1 MITSY
6 FKIAWRN
13 LVKNKLHSF
22 INISGLATGMGLA
35 ILIGIWIL
43 DELSFNRY
51 HQNYTSIARIMVNQT
66 FGDQVSTDVA
76 IPLPLKDELK
86 NNFSSDFK
94 SMALASW
101 EWDHSF
107 TVNKTKISK
116 PGMYVEPD
124 FPKIFSLRM
133 IRGSHDNAL
142 NEPTSVVI
150 SESVAKSFF
159 GDEDPLNKTIVFD
172 NDVNGKITGVFADL
186 PRNSELSGVQ
196 VLLPWSLFLQQDW
209 VKNSVTNWG
218 NNSFQLFTQISDNA
232 KFERIT
238 SKIKDIGEKYYPQ
251 SKPEY
256 FLQPMKKWHLYSE
269 FKNGKN
275 AGGKITFVWLFGII
289 GLFILF
295 LACINFMNLSTARSE
310 KRAKEVGIRKATG
323 SVRGQ
328 LVIQFF
334 AESLSTTM
342 SAFILS
348 LFLVQ
353 LSLPF
358 FNDLANKQMSVPW
371 SNPLFWLAGIGF
383 TLFTGLIA
391 GSYPAL
397 YLSSFKPVKALKGTY
412 RAGRFAALPRKVLV
426 VLQFT
431 VSIALIIGTMVVHQ
445 QIQFAKNRPIGYD
458 NTGLIQLGSTEEIAN
473 SFEAFRSDLLKTGVV
488 SEISGSSSPTTDI
501 WGNRDDFTWEGKDP
515 SLLPLIGLVSCTHE
529 FGKTIGWKIINGRDF
544 SEDFKMDSSAVIL
557 NEAAMELTGSKDIV
571 GKLITDEN
579 SNRLH
584 VIGVVKNL
592 IMESPYS
599 AIKPTFFVLGKDFRL
614 VNIKLKTGVPVSIAL
629 SSVQGVFKKYNP
641 EVSFD
646 YKFADREFAK
656 KFADEVR
663 TSKLSAFFASLAIM
677 ISCLGLFGLVSFVA
691 EQRTREIGIRK
702 VLGASISGVVALL
715 SKDFLKLVTIA
726 FLIACPVAWFF
737 MHRWLE
743 NYTYRANLSW
753 WMFVLAGLLALFIAL
768 VTLSFQSIRAAIA
781 NPVKSLRTE

>member
-1 MITSY
+1 
-6 FKIAWRN
+6 
-13 LVKNKLHSF
+13 
-22 INISGLATGMGLA
+22 
-35 ILIGIWIL
+35 
-43 DELSFNRY
+43 
-51 HQNYTSIARIMVNQT
+51 
-66 FGDQVSTDVA
+66 
-76 IPLPLKDELK
+76 
-86 NNFSSDFK
+86 
-94 SMALASW
+94 
-101 EWDHSF
+101 
-107 TVNKTKISK
+107 
-116 PGMYVEPD
+116 
-124 FPKIFSLRM
+124 
-133 IRGSHDNAL
+133 
-142 NEPTSVVI
+142 
-150 SESVAKSFF
+150 
-159 GDEDPLNKTIVFD
+159 
-172 NDVNGKITGVFADL
+172 
-186 PRNSELSGVQ
+186 
-196 VLLPWSLFLQQDW
+196 
-209 VKNSVTNWG
+209 
-218 NNSFQLFTQISDNA
+218 
-232 KFERIT
+232 
-238 SKIKDIGEKYYPQ
+238 
-251 SKPEY
+251 
-256 FLQPMKKWHLYSE
+256 
-269 FKNGKN
+269 
-275 AGGKITFVWLFGII
+275 
-289 GLFILF
+289 
-295 LACINFMNLSTARSE
+295 
-310 KRAKEVGIRKATG
+310 
-323 SVRGQ
+323 
-328 LVIQFF
+328 
-334 AESLSTTM
+334 
-342 SAFILS
+342 
-348 LFLVQ
+348 VQ

-397 YLSSFKPVKALKGTY
+397 YLSSFKPVQALKGTY

-726 FLIACPVAWFF
+726 FLIACPVSWFF

-743 NYTYRANLSW
+743 NYAYRANLSW